1 MSEATEDLKG
11 GQSHGLPLVHPGEIL
26 ADDLNALGLSARG
39 LARSIK
45 VPPNRVT
52 AILNGHRGISADT
65 ALRLSRFFGTSAG
78 FWMNLQR
85 NYDLMK
91 AERQDG
97 ARIMRS
103 VQPLG
108 TSAV

>member
-1 MSEATEDLKG
+1 MEELKS

-26 ADDLNALGLSARG
+26 VDDLAALGLSARS

-52 AILNGHRGISADT
+52 AILNGRRGITADT
-65 ALRLSRFFGTSAG
+65 ALRLSQFFGTTAA

-85 NYDLMK
+85 NYDLLK

-97 ARIMRS
+97 ARIRRA
-103 VQPLG
+103 VQQFSAG
-108 TSAV
+108 TA